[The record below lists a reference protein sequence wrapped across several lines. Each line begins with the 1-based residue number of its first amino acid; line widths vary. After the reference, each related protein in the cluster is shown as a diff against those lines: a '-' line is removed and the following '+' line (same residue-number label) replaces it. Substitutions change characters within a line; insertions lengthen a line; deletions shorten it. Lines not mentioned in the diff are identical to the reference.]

1 MNLDQLIKMRTRLGV
16 LFQYAAL
23 FDDMSVMENVEFP
36 LREHRRDLSVAE
48 WEKIAQTK
56 LASVGL
62 DPKHFHKLPSELS
75 GGMRKRV
82 GLARIFPRRSR
93 PGHPG

>member
-23 FDDMSVMENVEFP
+23 FDDMTVMENVQFP
-36 LREHRRDLSVAE
+36 LREHRRDLSSAQ
-48 WEKIAQTK
+48 WEEIALKK
-56 LASVGL
+56 LAAVGM
-62 DPKHFHKLPSELS
+62 DKKHFHKLPGELS

-82 GLARIFPRRSR
+82 GLARALALRS
-93 PGHPG
+93 